1 MSSSRFKC
9 IGIVAVSGPGAAL
22 CWQTIYSEGERF
34 TGVKYL
40 HPEVVMHGYS
50 FSEYM
55 VRIERGD
62 WGGVAELMVSSA
74 RLLAAAGADFIICP
88 DNTVH
93 VVFDDVVRRSPIPWL
108 HIAEEVAKEAVRSN
122 FKKLLILGTKYLMES
137 EVYPSRLKA
146 HGLEWVIPGAE
157 EREVVNEVIFN
168 ELVYGTVTPRSR
180 EKLVQIIKSITAREG
195 CDAVVLGCTELPL
208 ILNDEVSPIPTLDS
222 TRILA
227 RAAIKKAI
235 GSNCM

>member
-1 MSSSRFKC
+1 MSRSKFKC

-22 CWQTIYSEGERF
+22 CWQTIYSDGEKF
-34 TGVKYL
+34 TGVRYL
-40 HPEVVMHGYS
+40 HPEVIMHGLP

-62 WGGVAELMVSSA
+62 WKGVTELMIASA
-74 RLLAAAGADFIICP
+74 RLLAAAGADFLICP

-93 VVFDDVVRRSPIPWL
+93 VVFDEVAERSPIPWL
-108 HIAEEVAKEAVRSN
+108 HIAEEVAKEAVRLN
-122 FKKLLILGTKYLMES
+122 YRKLLVLGTKYLMES
-137 EVYPSRLKA
+137 DVYTSRLKA
-146 HGLEWVIPGAE
+146 YGLGWTIPSAE
-157 EREVVNEVIFN
+157 EREVVNKIIFN
-168 ELVYGTVTPRSR
+168 ELVYGVVTPESR
-180 EKLVQIIKSITAREG
+180 MRLVEIIRDTAASEG

-208 ILNDEVSPIPTLDS
+208 ILNDEVSPIPALDS

-235 GSNCM
+235 GCNCT